1 MGSQANILAS
11 GNSTPAHSPW
21 CPQLFWAAAFA
32 SAGLLAAYYCL
43 VLACLPQMDLRVYR
57 MGGQHVFGGDLYS
70 SHITALGRHLVFT
83 YPPVSAALFWPFS
96 FFSSHASQVIWDA
109 IDVVALAALVAV
121 SIAAARRRP
130 IATSDWRAALLLLAP
145 IGLLLWPVRYN
156 LNLGQINIVLALMIV
171 TDLTVGL
178 SWRTKEMPKGIL
190 VGFACAI
197 KLTPLVFVVYLVATH
212 QWRAARN
219 AAVTFALVTGLMFAA
234 APGASWVYFTKDV
247 FEVSRVG
254 NDRGIGNQTLL
265 AALYRS
271 HLALPSYVTDFVLFA
286 VLCAG
291 VALATVA
298 YRRSSEMLGLLVCAT
313 TVLMISPISWPHYY
327 VWIVPVLIWLAV
339 GTDRPAKGG
348 WWAAASAFV
357 FVIIPPFHV
366 STGVVWYVWEN
377 AYVLAALAFLGLTG
391 AMIWARARSRSPWP
405 VPSVNGFN
413 P

>member
-1 MGSQANILAS
+1 MASQAQILAS
-11 GNSTPAHSPW
+11 ENATPAHSPW
-21 CPQLFWAAAFA
+21 YPQLLWAAAFA

-43 VLACLPQMDLRVYR
+43 VLARLPQMDLRVYR
-57 MGGQHVFGGDLYS
+57 LGGQHVFGGDLYS

-96 FFSSHASQVIWDA
+96 FLSTHASQVIWDA

-121 SIAAARRRP
+121 SIGAARHRP
-130 IATSDWRAALLLLAP
+130 IAKSDWRAALLLLAP

-190 VGFACAI
+190 VGVASAI

-271 HLALPSYVTDFVLFA
+271 HLALPSHGADLVLFA

-313 TVLMISPISWPHYY
+313 TALMISPISWPHYY

-348 WWAAASAFV
+348 WWAAASALV

-366 STGVVWYVWEN
+366 ASGVVWYAWEN
-377 AYVLAALAFLGLTG
+377 AYVIASLAFLGFTG
-391 AMIWARARSRSPWP
+391 AMIWARA
-405 VPSVNGFN
+405 
-413 P
+413 